1 MLFGRPRVPELSPAE
16 VHERL
21 GRDDLTL
28 IDVREPHEHAAAS
41 VVGAHLVPLGSLDP
55 RALPGTPGR
64 LVVFLCASGQRS
76 AAAASRCLAAG
87 LTDAANMRGGLL
99 AWRAAGLP
107 VVPGA
112 GPAARR
118 QT

>member
-21 GRDDLTL
+21 QRDELTL
-28 IDVREPHEHAAAS
+28 IDVREPHEHAAAA
-41 VVGAHLVPLGSLDP
+41 VAGAHLVPLGSLDP
-55 RALPGTPGR
+55 KALPGTPGR

-76 AAAASRCLAAG
+76 AAAAARCLAAG
-87 LTDAANMRGGLL
+87 LAEAANMRGGLL

-107 VVPGA
+107 VAPGA

-118 QT
+118 